1 MDQVQ
6 PSLSTQNLDQ
16 LPPDQKQEW
25 RGFFGGEYG
34 REYKM
39 PYVRPVLAELD
50 RRGELE
56 VIIDVGSGVYPLSY
70 EFHGKKKTI
79 LIDIAAPNVQDGN
92 LMYMKFDIDHLSDV
106 TRKETRE
113 ALQKAGD
120 FLGIDRNAECNSEQG
135 DLVIFSDILNYVD
148 YQETIRSF
156 LKYLKPGGRIMIFNG
171 QNRGIHRLFS
181 PKGAKDNGELIRFLW
196 TEGLIAEDIVYP
208 REDGDPTGV
217 MFLVFR
223 KPKTVSVAK

>member
-6 PSLSTQNLDQ
+6 SSPSSQDSAELT
-16 LPPDQKQEW
+16 PDQKREW
-25 RGFFGGEYG
+25 RGFFGGHYG

-39 PYVRPVLAELD
+39 PFVRPVLAELD
-50 RRGELE
+50 RQGELE

-79 LIDIAAPNVQDGN
+79 LIDIAAPAAQDGN
-92 LMYMKFDIDHLSDV
+92 LMYMKFDIDHLADT

-120 FLGIDRNAECNSEQG
+120 FLEIDRSAECNPEQA

-148 YQETIRSF
+148 YQETIRNF

-181 PKGAKDNGELIRFLW
+181 PKGAKDNIELIKFLCA
-196 TEGLIAEDIVYP
+196 EGLRAEDIVYP

-217 MFLVFR
+217 VFLVFR
-223 KPKTVSVAK
+223 KPKTVSVER